1 MIKNDTITKLNIFH
15 ISFWEMSKSYQW
27 SLIFDK
33 PVYIVKIIFHVLVLD
48 FDIFGG
54 VMQDNLVVTTSG
66 IMFTNW

>member
-1 MIKNDTITKLNIFH
+1 
-15 ISFWEMSKSYQW
+15 MSKSYQW